1 MHFYHLDVVQ
11 SNGDM
16 SKAKSDSV
24 LPVQLDTDNPKAHQ
38 GNASGTRR
46 SRGLTVVIV
55 FAALACSTF
64 LWSGGG
70 YLLKSLHSDRH
81 SIGIELE
88 SFYHSV
94 ETHDSLCAGGVSHS
108 GYIGLIG
115 DTEGRAKKAF
125 YWYASW
131 YCLWTDVS

>member
-1 MHFYHLDVVQ
+1 
-11 SNGDM
+11 M

-24 LPVQLDTDNPKAHQ
+24 LPVQLDTDNPKAYQ
-38 GNASGTRR
+38 GNGTRR
-46 SRGLTVVIV
+46 SRGFKLIVVIV

-70 YLLKSLHSDRH
+70 YLLKSFLSDRH

-88 SFYHSV
+88 SFYRSV

-108 GYIGLIG
+108 GYIGLKG
-115 DTEGRAKKAF
+115 DTEGKAKKAF
-125 YWYASW
+125 YWYAS
-131 YCLWTDVS
+131 